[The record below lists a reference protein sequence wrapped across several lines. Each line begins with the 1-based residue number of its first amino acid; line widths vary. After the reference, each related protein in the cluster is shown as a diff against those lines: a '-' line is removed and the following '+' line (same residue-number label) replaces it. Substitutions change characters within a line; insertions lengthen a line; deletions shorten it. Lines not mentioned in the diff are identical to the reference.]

1 MRTPRAVR
9 TATVSHA
16 KTRKPYS
23 STDSTATTVSPV
35 RSARLAAPVT
45 QVPTGK
51 VKLHQVNANGI
62 PERTVRIVTAAAS
75 ASHSSANPK
84 TGTP

>member
-1 MRTPRAVR
+1 MTMPCPVR

-23 STDSTATTVSPV
+23 SIDNTATAVSEL

-51 VKLHQVNANGI
+51 VKLHQVSANGI
-62 PERTVRIVTAAAS
+62 PDRMVRIVTAAAS
-75 ASHSSANPK
+75 ASHSSAKPK